1 MVNLI
6 SSSLVLVQPTFLVKC
21 HQGTAMVHVQ
31 NIKTLVALRC
41 NEVPPFAERSR
52 PHGDEPATSGWKGV
66 HQGMVI

>member
-1 MVNLI
+1 
-6 SSSLVLVQPTFLVKC
+6 
-21 HQGTAMVHVQ
+21 MVHVQ